1 MEPLTLQQPFEYE
14 VIRSQRKT
22 LSIEVHH
29 QTVRVRAPKLAPK
42 GWIDS
47 FVQQKAPW
55 IRRKLAEQ
63 AEKHANTLRLE
74 TGAVISFMGEQK
86 TLVIKQGANRIH
98 VTGEQL
104 VISNANITAERIKAQ
119 FDRWLL
125 NQAKHILPQR
135 VEALAATIGFE
146 KKLTGV
152 RFRKTKTQW
161 GHCTAKGV
169 IQLNQSILLTP
180 LEVIDY
186 LIIHELS
193 HLKYMNHSK
202 RFWSLVEKNCP
213 NYQAAE
219 VWLKQH
225 GHSVWYS

>member
-1 MEPLTLQQPFEYE
+1 MEPLNLQQPFEYE
-14 VIRSQRKT
+14 VIRSKRKT

-29 QTVRVRAPKLAPK
+29 QRVKVRAPKLAPK
-42 GWIDS
+42 GWIDG

-74 TGAVISFMGEQK
+74 NGAVISFLGDQK
-86 TLVIKQGANRIH
+86 MLVLKQGANRINL
-98 VTGEQL
+98 VGEQL
-104 VISNANITAERIKAQ
+104 VISNSEVTDERIKVQ

-125 NQAKHILPQR
+125 NQAKQLLPQR
-135 VEALAATIGFE
+135 VEALTAVMGFE
-146 KKLTGV
+146 AKLAGV

-161 GHCTAKGV
+161 GHCTAKGIV
-169 IQLNQSILLTP
+169 QLNQLILLTP
-180 LEVIDY
+180 LDIIDY

-213 NYQAAE
+213 DYHAAE

-225 GHSVWYS
+225 GHSVWY